1 MVRDSF
7 PGTETDATGVTK
19 QNTSRMPDYIYL
31 LENRLSPAQ
40 QNALRHVRDAAR
52 DASMTVFLAGGAVR
66 DLTSGFPVRDLDF
79 SVQGNALKLKKALE
93 KAGGE
98 FWGDHEP
105 THTVYFWF
113 PGSVSVEVSS
123 SRREE
128 YPKPG
133 KPVYHWAPI
142 LEDLRRRDFTAN
154 AMALSLNEGSWGLL
168 LDPLNGVADIEARHV
183 RLASNYGFIEDPSRM
198 VRAIRLSART
208 GWQMDER
215 TQARYQNAKA
225 EGLMEQISAFARG
238 YELEEI
244 AHEEDPLK
252 ALRALEA
259 EGWMKVLY
267 PAWTAAKADT
277 KGLEELNKILIRLLM
292 VGVGSDPSA
301 AHIELLTAKMQPKD
315 VAGLKRLFP
324 RRGFVE
330 QWNRLEQSA
339 KEFSKVLLGK
349 AAAKPSAAWKL
360 LVSHQAEPVL
370 WLAYSSKNAQV
381 KEKFNS
387 FFNVW
392 PEARQK
398 IPTTLMAEMRI
409 TPDLPNYGEI
419 AELLFFEFMDG
430 KLQTEEE
437 IRKFLEPYSPPAPP
451 PPVVIRRPRGRRA
464 EPKIEEEEEVE
475 PPARDSDEDGE
486 EEEEDERAPSP
497 LGEDVP
503 LPPKKG
509 GAPAPVKAVK
519 GAKVAPAPAA
529 PAPAKA
535 PAKAVKG
542 AKVAP
547 APAAPAPVAPIKG
560 APAKA
565 AKEAPKTVTAAKVA
579 PKAAEKPKTPEK
591 PKAPEKA
598 PAKAPAKPEPKA
610 AVKAKAPE
618 KKPAVKVVAKPA
630 QKPAPKP
637 APKPAKPAAKK
648 QAAVPARKPAKPA
661 KAAPK
666 KAAKPSKPAK
676 KAPPKKKR

>member
-1 MVRDSF
+1 
-7 PGTETDATGVTK
+7 
-19 QNTSRMPDYIYL
+19 MPDYIYL

-52 DASMTVFLAGGAVR
+52 DAGMTVFLAGGAVR

-113 PGSVSVEVSS
+113 PGSVRVEVSS

-315 VAGLKRLFP
+315 VAGLKRMFP

-509 GAPAPVKAVK
+509 GAPAPVKVSAKAPAKAMK

-529 PAPAKA
+529 P
-535 PAKAVKG
+535 VK
-542 AKVAP
+542 
-547 APAAPAPVAPIKG
+547 AAPVPV
-560 APAKA
+560 KA
-565 AKEAPKTVTAAKVA
+565 AKEAPKTAVA
-579 PKAAEKPKTPEK
+579 QKAVPKAPEK
-591 PKAPEKA
+591 PKAPGKV
-598 PAKAPAKPEPKA
+598 PAKAPVKPEPKA
-610 AVKAKAPE
+610 ATKAKTPV
-618 KKPAVKVVAKPA
+618 KKPAVKAVAKSS
-630 QKPAPKP
+630 KPAPKP
-637 APKPAKPAAKK
+637 VKAAAKK
-648 QAAVPARKPAKPA
+648 QAAAPARKSVKPA

-666 KAAKPSKPAK
+666 KAAKPGKPAK
-676 KAPPKKKR
+676 KAPAKKKR